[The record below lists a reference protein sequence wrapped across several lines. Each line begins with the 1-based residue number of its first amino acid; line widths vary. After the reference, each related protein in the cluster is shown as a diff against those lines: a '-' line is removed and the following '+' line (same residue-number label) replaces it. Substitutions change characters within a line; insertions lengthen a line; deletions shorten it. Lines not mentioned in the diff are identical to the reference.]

1 MKTTNKT
8 IAFQTKGKFD
18 FIDITEQVKSFV
30 EKSETKEGLVN
41 IQNMHTSS
49 ALIVNENEPLLI
61 EDIKQRLEVFAP
73 ESLNYNHDNFDIR
86 TVNLCDD
93 ECKNGHSHCKAI
105 LMLPSVT
112 LNLIE
117 GQMQLGKWQSI
128 MFIELDSSRERK
140 VQIQILGE

>member
-8 IAFQTKGKFD
+8 ISFKTKEKFD
-18 FIDITEQVKSFV
+18 FIDITEQIKSFIV
-30 EKSETKEGLVN
+30 ESKIENGLVN

-61 EDIKQRLEVFAP
+61 EDMKERLEKFAP
-73 ESLNYNHDNFDIR
+73 QSLDYRHDNFSIR

-112 LNLIE
+112 LNLIKRE
-117 GQMQLGKWQSI
+117 MQLGRWQRI
-128 MFIELDSSRERK
+128 MFIELDSSRDRK
-140 VQIQILGE
+140 VQIQIMGE

>member
-8 IAFQTKGKFD
+8 ITFQTKGKFD

-30 EKSETKEGLVN
+30 EKSEIKEGLVN

-61 EDIKQRLEVFAP
+61 EDMKQRLEIFAP